1 MNQIEKQILKGLRYL
16 IEVETS
22 TENGAEMFK
31 KFWLKETIDL
41 LNPTKDKEAVED
53 LKLEEKRE

>member
-1 MNQIEKQILKGLRYL
+1 MTPEQRQILINQIEIMKVLRGDNWNDFSL
-16 IEVETS
+16 RLQETS
-22 TENGAEMFK
+22 
-31 KFWLKETIDL
+31 DL